1 MFREELE
8 ILLHREEMMWAQKA
22 RCNWIILGDRNT
34 KYFQTIVKL
43 RRARNRILQ
52 LRTEDGSVIEDQK
65 GIENLLVDH
74 FQKSYKV
81 LQFIH
86 TMKI

>member
-1 MFREELE
+1 MIE
-8 ILLHREEMMWAQKA
+8 
-22 RCNWIILGDRNT
+22 NT
-34 KYFQTIVKL
+34 KYFQTVVKQ

-74 FQKSYKV
+74 FQKSYEGSVFASFESILNEIQTLPIPSFFKPTE
-81 LQFIH
+81 LCSRLSCHIF
-86 TMKI
+86 